1 MLGIPPEQER
11 LYVTLVAHPD
21 SSLAELAELAEL
33 TDASGAPLRTVAA
46 QLDELAASGMV
57 VAEEGDPSARNPAP
71 TFRAASP
78 SVALTPLL
86 LRRRTMLDRTE
97 AAVLALAEQYRHVA
111 SPAAGGVVEVL
122 HGAGATRQRFAQL
135 LGGARQEVLVF
146 PTEVAV
152 AVDQESADPMVEDVL
167 RRGVAVRTV
176 ISRHHLQADGT
187 MAAARQ
193 SSDAGVQVRVAED
206 VPVRMLVCDRA
217 NALMSLSQEDG
228 SNEADSLVIHGTAL
242 VQALALL
249 FEQYW
254 RRAHRLPLD
263 AEPGHAGEPGAAGP
277 TGEDR
282 LILSLLALGL
292 SDRKIAAQL
301 DISLR
306 TVERRLRSLMEL
318 AGAQSR
324 FQLGLYAAR
333 HGWLPTDEDG
343 AAGVTVPASIGG
355 PPPRR

>member
-21 SSLAELAELAEL
+21 SSLAELTGSA
-33 TDASGAPLRTVAA
+33 DAVQDAVAA
-46 QLDELAASGMV
+46 QLSELIASGLV
-57 VAEEGDPSARNPAP
+57 VAEVRDLASADSAP
-71 TFRAASP
+71 RFRAASP
-78 SVALTPLL
+78 SVALTPMLL
-86 LRRRTMLDRTE
+86 HRRTMLDRTE
-97 AAVLALAEQYRHVA
+97 AAVLALAEQHRHA
-111 SPAAGGVVEVL
+111 TSPAAGGVVEVV
-122 HGAGATRQRFAQL
+122 HGAGATRHRFTQL
-135 LGGARQEVLVF
+135 LGGARQEILVF

-152 AVDQESADPMVEDVL
+152 AVDQESADPMVEDAL

-217 NALMSLSQEDG
+217 TALMSLSQEAG
-228 SNEADSLVIHGTAL
+228 CNEADSLVIHGTAL
-242 VQALALL
+242 VQALAVL

-254 RRAHRLPLD
+254 RRAHRLPLE
-263 AEPGHAGEPGAAGP
+263 AEPSDAGEPGAVGP
-277 TGEDR
+277 TAEDR

-318 AGAQSR
+318 ADAQSR

-333 HGWLPTDEDG
+333 HGWLPADENG
-343 AAGVTVPASIGG
+343 AADVTVPASGGG

>member
-21 SSLAELAELAEL
+21 SSLAELAELTGSAGTPLRAVTAQLGEL
-33 TDASGAPLRTVAA
+33 MASGL
-46 QLDELAASGMV
+46 V
-57 VAEEGDPSARNPAP
+57 VAEEGDPSSGDPSP

-78 SVALTPLL
+78 SVALMPLL

-97 AAVLALAEQYRHVA
+97 AAVLALSEQFRNMLA
-111 SPAAGGVVEVL
+111 PTAGGVVEVI
-122 HGAGATRQRFAQL
+122 HGAEATRHRFAQL
-135 LGGARQEVLVF
+135 LGGARQEILVF

-152 AVDQESADPMVEDVL
+152 AVDRDAADPMVEDVL
-167 RRGVAVRTV
+167 RRGVGVRTV
-176 ISRHHLQADGT
+176 ISRHHLQADGM

-193 SSDAGVQVRVAED
+193 SSDTGVQVRVAND

-217 NALMSLSQEDG
+217 NALMSLSQEG
-228 SNEADSLVIHGTAL
+228 GGNEADSLVVHGTAL
-242 VQALALL
+242 IQALSLL

-254 RRAHRLPLD
+254 RRAQPLPLYAD
-263 AEPGHAGEPGAAGP
+263 PGAAGKSGAAGP
-277 TGEDR
+277 TTEDR
-282 LILSLLALGL
+282 LVLSLLGLGL

-333 HGWLPTDEDG
+333 HRWLPTDDDV
-343 AAGVTVPASIGG
+343 AADVTAPASGG
-355 PPPRR
+355 GLPSRR